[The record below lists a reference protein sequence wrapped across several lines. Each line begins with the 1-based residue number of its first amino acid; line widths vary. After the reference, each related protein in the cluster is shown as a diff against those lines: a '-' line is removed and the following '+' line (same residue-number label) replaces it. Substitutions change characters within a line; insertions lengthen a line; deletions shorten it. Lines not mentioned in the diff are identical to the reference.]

1 MHRGFCLPAPRHAR
15 HATSVACNSGA
26 ASPAGETRRSGFNT
40 PLAQWALHA
49 RVRNWVK
56 GRIAECP
63 RLQQKSSEPL
73 ITELAVI
80 VSYSAPLRGVKPMV
94 FPSDA
99 ATDAPY
105 DPPRR
110 STKHVPKRV
119 RDVDTGP
126 QRAVLSIAV

>member
-1 MHRGFCLPAPRHAR
+1 
-15 HATSVACNSGA
+15 
-26 ASPAGETRRSGFNT
+26 
-40 PLAQWALHA
+40 
-49 RVRNWVK
+49 
-56 GRIAECP
+56 
-63 RLQQKSSEPL
+63 LQQKSSEPL